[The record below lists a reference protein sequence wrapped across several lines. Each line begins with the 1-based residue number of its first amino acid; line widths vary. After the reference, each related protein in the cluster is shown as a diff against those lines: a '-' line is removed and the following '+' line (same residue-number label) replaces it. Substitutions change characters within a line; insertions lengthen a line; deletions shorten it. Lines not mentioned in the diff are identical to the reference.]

1 MGALIR
7 EVATM
12 EPCSEVVREIF
23 QKVCQRF
30 SDKDQYTSLGD
41 SLIGECY
48 KLGTRTSNSN
58 LILNYSTVKI
68 WYFNIKK
75 FINIE

>member
-12 EPCSEVVREIF
+12 EPCSEVGREIF

-41 SLIGECY
+41 SLIGECC
-48 KLGTRTSNSN
+48 KLGAKTSNSN